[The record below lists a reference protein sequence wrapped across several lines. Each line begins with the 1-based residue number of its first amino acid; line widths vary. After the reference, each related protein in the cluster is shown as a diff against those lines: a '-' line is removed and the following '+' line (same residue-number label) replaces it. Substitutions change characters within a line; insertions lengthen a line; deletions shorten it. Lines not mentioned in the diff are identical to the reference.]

1 MCRAGLW
8 DQAVSKHLAVMPVCG
23 NTFWGAL
30 MNKRLGR
37 YTPTLLATAVMLAFT
52 HTAVAQ
58 NAGTAVSTDV
68 PAKAKTAAP
77 AKAKNLDAVIV
88 TGTRTGNR
96 TESSSLTPIDV
107 ISADVL
113 KQTGTLDLAQA
124 LARTIPSLNF
134 PFASASDTF
143 AFQRPFQL
151 RGLSPD
157 QVLVLVNGKRWHS
170 GALLLSLG
178 QIGQGSQGID
188 LNTIPMSAIDHI
200 EVLRDGA
207 SAQYGSDALAG
218 VINIILKKGGEG
230 GDVQVTGGQYSAGDG
245 RQWQGSADFG
255 IPLNG
260 DKGWMRFSLENSNQN
275 ATNRAGVDRRPGFT
289 QLGARFQYGAV
300 AFRNQNLLISTQYDI
315 TPDVQFYA
323 FGHYGR
329 RVGEP
334 RGFYRYGIDTPS
346 PNNPLIGLV
355 YPDGFLPKEHGDSID
370 RSMVAGLRGTVDGWH
385 WDVSGNYGGNRV
397 FYSTLNTTNY
407 ALLNDFGSSPTGFH
421 DGTLTATQQT
431 FDIDISKDVRVDWL
445 PNPVT
450 VSFGTQWM
458 RQGYNVEAGE
468 LGSYYVG
475 TSGVSGGAQGFAG
488 WGPQD
493 AMSVARTDLS
503 EYVQL
508 ETNLTDKLGVSLAAR
523 HENYSDF
530 GATTSGALSAR
541 FDFTD
546 TFALRGSASTGFRAP
561 TLGQQHYTETTSASF
576 GTDNSLGLPPGIYLR
591 GLVPADN
598 PIARLLGSEPL
609 KPEKSHNYTLGAVW
623 NPTAALELSLDVY
636 QITISNRIALSSTLS
651 TSTPAVKN
659 YLAANGVTN
668 LQYSGIAY
676 FTNAGDVRTQ
686 GVDWVSSYR
695 SDFSNGGTLTTTLS
709 ASYNKNKVT
718 DVRPNPAVLDSLGAL
733 FQRLNRSAIKGL
745 LADTAPRSKVILSE
759 AYNLGRW
766 GVTATATRY
775 GRVTSYGSTSY
786 LDDQVYPHKWLI
798 DLAVNYNVDN
808 WTFTLGSDNVLN
820 TYPAKTDPDNDQNGA
835 FPYSSS
841 SPFGFQGA
849 FVYGKVMYHW

>member
-1 MCRAGLW
+1 
-8 DQAVSKHLAVMPVCG
+8 
-23 NTFWGAL
+23 
-30 MNKRLGR
+30 MNKRPGR
-37 YTPTLLATAVMLAFT
+37 ITPTLLAAAVLLALT
-52 HTAVAQ
+52 NMATAQ
-58 NAGTAVSTDV
+58 NASPPASSDATATT
-68 PAKAKTAAP
+68 PIATP
-77 AKAKNLDAVIV
+77 AKAKNLGPVVV
-88 TGTRTGNR
+88 TGTRAGNR

-113 KQTGTLDLAQA
+113 KQTGTIDLTQA
-124 LARTIPSLNF
+124 LARAIPSLNF
-134 PFASASDTF
+134 PFAPASDTF

-188 LNTIPMSAIDHI
+188 LNTIPMSAIDHV

-218 VINIILKKGGEG
+218 VINIILKKGAEG

-245 RQWQGSADFG
+245 RQWQGSANFG
-255 IPLNG
+255 FPLGG
-260 DKGWMRFSLENSNQN
+260 DKGWMRFAMEKSNQSP
-275 ATNRAGVDRRPGFT
+275 TNRAGVDRRPGFT
-289 QLGARFQYGAV
+289 QLGPQFQYGAV
-300 AFRNQNLLISTQYDI
+300 SFKNQNLLLNTQYDI
-315 TPDVQFYA
+315 TPGVQFYA

-334 RGFYRYGIDTPS
+334 RGFFRYGTNTPS
-346 PNNPLIGLV
+346 PNNALIGLV
-355 YPDGFLPKEHGDSID
+355 YPDGFLPKEHGVSID
-370 RSMVAGLRGTVDGWH
+370 RSLVAGLRGTVDGWH
-385 WDVSGNYGGNRV
+385 WDVSANYGGNRV
-397 FYSTLNTTNY
+397 FYSTLNSTNY

-431 FDIDISKDVRVDWL
+431 FDIDISKEMRVGWL

-450 VSFGTQWM
+450 VSFGTQWL
-458 RQGYNVEAGE
+458 RQAYNVEAGE
-468 LGSYYVG
+468 PGSYYVG
-475 TSGVSGGAQGFAG
+475 TSGVRGGAQGFAG

-493 AMSVARTDLS
+493 AMSVARKDLA

-523 HENYSDF
+523 HEDYSDF
-530 GATTSGALSAR
+530 GTTTSGALSAR

-561 TLGQQHYTETTSASF
+561 TLGQQHYSETTSASF
-576 GTDNSLGLPPGIYLR
+576 GAGNSLGLPPGIYLR
-591 GLVPADN
+591 GLVPVGN
-598 PIARLLGSEPL
+598 PIAMLLGSEPL
-609 KPEKSHNYTLGAVW
+609 KPEKSRNYTFGMVW
-623 NPTAALELSLDVY
+623 NPTDALSLSIDAY
-636 QITISNRIALSSTLS
+636 QISVSDRIALSSSIS
-651 TSTPAVKN
+651 TSTPAVKA

-668 LQYSGIAY
+668 LQYSGVAY
-676 FTNAGDVRTQ
+676 FTNAGDVRSQ

-695 SDFSNGGTLTTTLS
+695 SDFSNGGTLMTTLS
-709 ASYNKNKVT
+709 ATYNKNKVT
-718 DVRPNPAVLDSLGAL
+718 GVRPNPAVLDSLGAIFL
-733 FQRLNRSAIKGL
+733 RLNRSATKGL
-745 LADTAPRSKVILSE
+745 LADTAPRSKVILTE
-759 AYNLGRW
+759 TYNLGRW
-766 GVTATATRY
+766 GVTGTATRY
-775 GRVTSYGSTSY
+775 GRITSYGSTSY

-798 DLAVNYNVDN
+798 DLAVNYSLDQ
-808 WTFTLGSDNVLN
+808 WTFTVGSDNVLN
-820 TYPAKTDPDNDQNGA
+820 TYPEKTRQDSDQNGA

-849 FVYGKVMYHW
+849 FVYGKVQYHW